1 MRVGNLK
8 EKFFKVM
15 GAIAI
20 INILARI
27 LGFMRDVVIGYQYGQ
42 STIADSIKLAYQIP
56 NFIYIVVG
64 GAVTTAFISVYSK
77 LSNEKDKQS
86 FITSSFTYI
95 TILITVITA
104 ILVIFADPILKLSFP
119 GLEGE
124 KLQLTT
130 QIFYWIAP
138 STLLL
143 VLSMWLSG
151 ILNVNQRFQLSTIST
166 LIYNLGFIVVAIIF
180 TPLLNSISYGLGALI
195 GALIMVVMLING
207 LKKEFTSHFRF
218 RFLQTAEMKRLWI
231 IALPIMLGGA
241 SVQFYSFIQKAFAS
255 GLPSGYVAAIDNAS
269 KLILFP
275 QAIIM
280 TAVTTVIYPLL
291 AKKVGANDNEGLSE
305 IYRRGIS
312 MLNQLLL
319 PTTIFVFFYSKEIVT
334 IIFQYGNFDEDS
346 TRMTSPLLQVLS
358 LSMLALAGNVY
369 ISRFFYAVEKSY
381 LTVLISLFCVFGVN
395 IAVILPLLGQY
406 GAIAIAWGT
415 TISSVVNFI
424 LFILLAKTLLKLS
437 LKSNLKNSL
446 KSISLYCSLI
456 IAMLI
461 STNYIRTGWVW
472 GDFIIGAV
480 VFVMVF
486 IVGMKLLGLT
496 KLKLN
501 MLLPK
506 RAKSV

>member
-1 MRVGNLK
+1 
-8 EKFFKVM
+8 
-15 GAIAI
+15 
-20 INILARI
+20 
-27 LGFMRDVVIGYQYGQ
+27 
-42 STIADSIKLAYQIP
+42 
-56 NFIYIVVG
+56 
-64 GAVTTAFISVYSK
+64 
-77 LSNEKDKQS
+77 
-86 FITSSFTYI
+86 
-95 TILITVITA
+95 
-104 ILVIFADPILKLSFP
+104 
-119 GLEGE
+119 
-124 KLQLTT
+124 
-130 QIFYWIAP
+130 
-138 STLLL
+138 
-143 VLSMWLSG
+143 
-151 ILNVNQRFQLSTIST
+151 
-166 LIYNLGFIVVAIIF
+166 
-180 TPLLNSISYGLGALI
+180 
-195 GALIMVVMLING
+195 
-207 LKKEFTSHFRF
+207 
-218 RFLQTAEMKRLWI
+218 
-231 IALPIMLGGA
+231 
-241 SVQFYSFIQKAFAS
+241 
-255 GLPSGYVAAIDNAS
+255 
-269 KLILFP
+269 
-275 QAIIM
+275 M

-291 AKKVGANDNEGLSE
+291 AKKVGANDKEGLSE

-312 MLNQLLL
+312 MLSQLLL
-319 PTTIFVFFYSKEIVT
+319 PITIFVFFYSKEIVT
-334 IIFQYGNFDEDS
+334 IIFQYGNFGEDS

-415 TISSVVNFI
+415 TISSIVNFI
-424 LFILLAKTLLKLS
+424 LFILLAKILLKLS

-506 RAKSV
+506 KAKSV